1 MTPKYKNVKQF
12 IKSKVLDGS
21 YQPHQKI
28 HSEYELVNYFD
39 VSRHTIRQAIGELV
53 SEGWLYR
60 EHGVGTFCADR
71 SRFLQQP
78 VRKSI
83 AIITTYMSDYI
94 FPHIIRGAESYLS
107 DACYNVILFNTNND
121 LEKEKSALEN
131 ILSQRVEGIIVE
143 PTRSAFTNPNI
154 NYYLN
159 LENQQIPF
167 VMINAFYEELEP
179 FHLVMNDEKGGY
191 MQTRHLLDLGHEK
204 IAGIFKNDDIQ
215 GTRRMKGFLK
225 AHREAGT
232 PVDPNQIITYSTA
245 EKFGK
250 PVEKIK
256 QLLKEA
262 SQRPTAIVCYND
274 ELVIQV
280 LDVIREEKLS
290 VPDDISIIGFDDSSL
305 TETTEIKFASI
316 KHPKTKMGE
325 DAAALIVDRI
335 EGASEDRAESIVY
348 EPELV
353 LRNSTAAP
361 ASGTSSIAT

>member
-1 MTPKYKNVKQF
+1 MAPKYKNVKQF
-12 IKSKVLDGS
+12 IKSKILDGS
-21 YQPHQKI
+21 YLPHQKI
-28 HSEYELVNYFD
+28 NSEYELVNHFD

-78 VRKSI
+78 ARKSI
-83 AIITTYMSDYI
+83 AIITTYISDYI
-94 FPHIIRGAESYLS
+94 FPYIIQGAESRLS
-107 DACYNVILFNTNND
+107 AGGYNVILFNTNND

-131 ILSQRVEGIIVE
+131 ILSQHVEGIIVE

-179 FHLVMNDEKGGY
+179 LHLIMNDEKGGY
-191 MQTRHLLDLGHEK
+191 MQTEHLLELGHRS

-225 AHREAGT
+225 AHRAAQA
-232 PVDPNQIITYSTA
+232 PVDPNRIITYSTT
-245 EKFGK
+245 EKFER
-250 PVEKIK
+250 PVEQIRK
-256 QLLKEA
+256 LLE
-262 SQRPTAIVCYND
+262 QPEHRPTAIVCYND

-280 LDVIREEKLS
+280 LNVIREKNLS
-290 VPDDISIIGFDDSSL
+290 VPEDISIIGFDDSPL

-316 KHPKTKMGE
+316 KHPKMKMGE
-325 DAAALIVDRI
+325 DAASLIMDRI
-335 EGASEDRAESIVY
+335 ESNTENTDDSWVY

-353 LRNSTAAP
+353 LRHSTAAP
-361 ASGTSSIAT
+361 STGSLLT